1 MSSASVD
8 GPSATAEVAGG
19 DRVVLRTQALAKA
32 FGATQALA
40 SCSFELAFGE
50 VHAIIGENG
59 SGKSTLVKIL
69 SGLHRAHM
77 GCVELDGRE
86 VSFRSPR
93 AAMAAGIIAVF
104 QEVLVSGPRSVLEN
118 VWLGPGGMLR
128 ASIPRD
134 VRASLARET
143 LASLMG
149 EAPDLS
155 TPIEQLSLS
164 DRQACC
170 IARALIR
177 SPRLLILDEATS
189 ALDVATRDR
198 LFELLR
204 RRADSGET
212 SVVFISHRM
221 DEIEEIG
228 DRITVMRSGRTV
240 RTVGRGEA
248 TSAEFVSLMTGTE
261 HSSVVAGRR
270 LARQAH
276 GPVVLRAKD
285 LHIAPHSR
293 PIDFELRAGEL
304 VGLAGLEGQGQD
316 RFLHALRGGFAA
328 GEVVRETDAGSF
340 IIRSPLQAAKQGV
353 AYVPHERRGEALFL
367 AKSVR
372 ENFAL
377 PTITRDA
384 RVGFV
389 NDRRTERRIAAYVER
404 LGIKL
409 AGTRPPIGTLSGGN
423 QQKVVIARWLASTPR
438 IPPFIDL

>member
-69 SGLHRAHM
+69 TGLHRADR
-77 GCVELDGRE
+77 GSVELGGRE

-104 QEVLVSGPRSVLEN
+104 QEVLVSGPPSVLEN
-118 VWLGPGGMLR
+118 VGLGPGGMLR

-177 SPRLLILDEATS
+177 SPRFLILDEATS

-198 LFELLR
+198 LFELLP

-240 RTVGRGEA
+240 RTVGRGEPA
-248 TSAEFVSLMTGTE
+248 SAEFV
-261 HSSVVAGRR
+261 
-270 LARQAH
+270 
-276 GPVVLRAKD
+276 
-285 LHIAPHSR
+285 
-293 PIDFELRAGEL
+293 
-304 VGLAGLEGQGQD
+304 
-316 RFLHALRGGFAA
+316 
-328 GEVVRETDAGSF
+328 
-340 IIRSPLQAAKQGV
+340 
-353 AYVPHERRGEALFL
+353 
-367 AKSVR
+367 
-372 ENFAL
+372 
-377 PTITRDA
+377 
-384 RVGFV
+384 
-389 NDRRTERRIAAYVER
+389 
-404 LGIKL
+404 
-409 AGTRPPIGTLSGGN
+409 
-423 QQKVVIARWLASTPR
+423 
-438 IPPFIDL
+438 